1 MVQER
6 TLVDAD
12 DCIRAIDLMLAHAH
26 ITSQA
31 PMALSIV
38 DQYGDPLAVANMNG
52 TSPFVQHFAR
62 GKAYTA
68 ARMGADLAD
77 FAEQL
82 QARGRNVRDYA
93 DPNLV
98 AAARGGRVVR
108 TSAGTVV
115 GGVGVSGGTP
125 EQDEEVARVGVA
137 VLVGG

>member
-1 MVQER
+1 MQER
-6 TLVDAD
+6 TLLDAD
-12 DCIRAIDLMLAHAH
+12 DCIRAIERMLEHAN
-26 ITSQA
+26 ITAQA
-31 PMALSIV
+31 PMALVIV

-62 GKAYTA
+62 DKAYTA
-68 ARMGADLAD
+68 ACMGADLAD
-77 FAEQL
+77 FAQQL

-108 TSAGTVV
+108 TTAGIVL

-125 EQDEEVARVGVA
+125 EQDEEVARAGVA
-137 VLVGG
+137 ALVGG